1 MKNLCDDTQ
10 SLAEKMYLFI
20 HLTMAPGVAGVKMH
34 TAAMRE
40 LNLWHSID
48 AKGFICFSMSIESQ
62 GRLLDTFPSTGDA
75 FSLLFSLGSD
85 SFIIHSTFNA
95 IFSAGLMWCWWSEN
109 FYFYPEFPRFASL
122 TLHQQIVKE
131 YSPPSFAFTFI
142 PSQKQSVLEAAPAKL
157 CLTQSRIYFEVL
169 SL

>member
-1 MKNLCDDTQ
+1 MLQGWRCTQLQWGSWICDIASMLKDLSVFQ
-10 SLAEKMYLFI
+10 CQLSPKGDFWIHSLAL
-20 HLTMAPGVAGVKMH
+20 V
-34 TAAMRE
+34 
-40 LNLWHSID
+40 
-48 AKGFICFSMSIESQ
+48 
-62 GRLLDTFPSTGDA
+62 DA